1 MQEFFIICPLSPFS
15 VIIPFVPVLL
25 TDLLLP
31 EETHSYTPVSL
42 HMVFPSP
49 EHSSSR
55 YPRLAHSTAP
65 AGSLLKCHLFR
76 DTRSSFQ

>member
-42 HMVFPSP
+42 HMVFPLSFHIIHLYP
-49 EHSSSR
+49 NLSS
-55 YPRLAHSTAP
+55 LAK
-65 AGSLLKCHLFR
+65 LYC
-76 DTRSSFQ
+76 